1 MTLEEQIQEITADIH
16 ELKRVIDYTTRPRI
30 KENLELQQRKFEKEL
45 VQLQEKLQ
53 KQQQQQQEQQQ
64 VAAQAEEKSVSASA
78 QSTATRS
85 YTKDISVYACSELIN
100 NNAVTQAA
108 GTTTKSSELLDRYC
122 DTLLRK
128 GNQSIEE
135 TGLKVK
141 IPSHNGATMH
151 FKI

>member
-1 MTLEEQIQEITADIH
+1 MNFFETEDFYRQQSVPSLETDSIVECLTQISEYFDQEINFAKAFLLKSKSTTQILLINKLEDIF
-16 ELKRVIDYTTRPRI
+16 IP
-30 KENLELQQRKFEKEL
+30 
-45 VQLQEKLQ
+45 
-53 KQQQQQQEQQQ
+53 
-64 VAAQAEEKSVSASA
+64 
-78 QSTATRS
+78 
-85 YTKDISVYACSELIN
+85 ACSELIN